1 MRSQVR
7 ILLPRFFFIHKTFAL
22 FAEYV
27 NLKLSYLFV
36 LCPFDKL
43 PRRNKVIYLPRQ
55 PRGVLVPDPSLAERG
70 KLLMNTYEEL
80 SLIVSV
86 ALLIVAIL
94 TYTNK
99 K

>member
-70 KLLMNTYEEL
+70 KLMSTYEEMQI
-80 SLIVSV
+80 SLTFVLVVI
-86 ALLIVAIL
+86 AIL
-94 TYTNK
+94 YLKNK
-99 K
+99 